1 MMVKE
6 DAKVVQE
13 ILLKDAYN
21 SLKFKNNETIR
32 YTPSEV
38 RKILEKALAA
48 KLKGSDSHEEII

>member
-1 MMVKE
+1 MIKVE

-38 RKILEKALAA
+38 REILEKALVA
-48 KLKGSDSHEEII
+48 K